1 MVLSD
6 TSIRRPVLAT
16 VLSAGLL
23 IFGLFAFDRLTV
35 REYPDIDRPVISIG
49 TTYRGASAPI
59 IETQVTQVI
68 EDAIAGITGI
78 DAITSTS
85 REGSSSVNIEFEPA
99 RDIEGAAND
108 VRDRI
113 ARAVGRLPDEAERP
127 RVAKSDSDARP
138 MIWMAVTSENMGGL
152 ALTDYAERFL
162 VDRFSAVPGVARVMV
177 GGGRRTAMRIW
188 LDPAA
193 LAARRLTVQDVEAA
207 LRRQNVEL
215 PSGRVESVSREV
227 AVRTELALATAEEF
241 RALIVKEDAGRLI
254 RLGEVAEV
262 AVGAEDERSEFRV
275 NGRTAVG
282 IGVVKQSTANTL
294 DVADGVATEVAA
306 LRDSLPPGAT
316 LDISF
321 DRSVFIRQ
329 SIEEVF
335 VALAIS
341 LALVVG
347 VIFVFLRSAAATA
360 IPAVAIPVSVIAS
373 FTVMAALGFSINV
386 LTLLALVLAIGL
398 VVDDAIVVLENIH
411 RRMEAGEP
419 PLLAAMRGARQIA
432 FAVIAT
438 TVVLVAVFVPISFM
452 EGSTGRLFREF
463 GIAVAAAV
471 IFSSLVALTLT
482 PMMCSKLLR
491 PPTQAGVLWR
501 LTEVGFAA
509 LHRGYAWALERT
521 LGAPIVVVV
530 LGLAVSGA
538 AYLLFESLPRE
549 FAPAEDR
556 GVAFIPISAPE
567 GASLEYTKRY
577 VIEIEEALRPLVE
590 RGDAARIFTILAPSF
605 GRPGAVNSAFSIVRL
620 RDWAE
625 REVSQRDIV
634 AEIAPK
640 LAAVPGVRAF
650 ALSPASLGQHFSSA
664 PVEMVLGGPS
674 YEVLAEWRDRI
685 LAKAR
690 LNPGLISVRSDYE
703 ETRPEIKVEIDRD
716 RAGDLGVSVEDIGRT
731 LETLLGSRFVTTFVR
746 GGKEYNVVLQARP
759 EDRTSRRDLANIY
772 VRSEASGALVPLS
785 NLVRFTEGAG
795 ARELKRVDRLRA
807 ITISAGLAPGATLGD
822 AVAALDGL
830 ADTELPAAARV
841 TYAGEAREYQRSN
854 VAIFL
859 TFGLALVVV
868 FLALAA
874 QFESFVH
881 PFIIMLTVPL
891 ALTGALGAMAL
902 TGLSLNVYSQ
912 IAIIMLIGLQAKNAI
927 LIAEF
932 ANQLRDKGRG
942 VRAAVLEAAV
952 IRLRP
957 ILMTTIATAFGA
969 LPLAL
974 AEGAGAE
981 ARGTLGIVII
991 GGIGF
996 ATLLSLFVV
1005 PVLYDLLAR
1014 FARPTGY
1021 IARRLSALEA
1031 AESGAGKAPAE

>member
-1 MVLSD
+1 MLSD

-16 VLSAGLL
+16 VLSAVLL

-59 IETQVTQVI
+59 IETQVTQVV
-68 EDAIAGITGI
+68 EDAVAGISGI
-78 DAITSTS
+78 ETISSTS
-85 REGSSSVNIEFEPA
+85 REESSSVNIEFEAA
-99 RDIEGAAND
+99 RDIEAAAND
-108 VRDRI
+108 VRDRV

-138 MIWMAVTSENMGGL
+138 MIWIAVSSENMDGL
-152 ALTDYAERFL
+152 ALTDYSERFL
-162 VDRFSAVPGVARVMV
+162 VDRLSAVPGVARVMV
-177 GGGRRTAMRIW
+177 GGGRRAAMRVW
-188 LDPAA
+188 VDPEA

-207 LRRQNVEL
+207 LRRQNIEL
-215 PSGRVESVSREV
+215 PSGRIESVSREV
-227 AVRTELALATAEEF
+227 AVRTETALQSAEEF
-241 RALIVKEDAGRLI
+241 RALIVKEVSGHLV

-262 AVGAEDERSEFRV
+262 VVGAENERSEFRV

-282 IGVVKQSTANTL
+282 IGAVKQSTANTL
-294 DVADGVATEVAA
+294 DVADGVAAEVVA
-306 LRDSLPPGAT
+306 LRGSVPPGFT
-316 LDISF
+316 IDVSY

-335 VALAIS
+335 VALGIA
-341 LALVVG
+341 LVLVVG
-347 VIFVFLRSAAATA
+347 VIFVFLRSVPATLV
-360 IPAVAIPVSVIAS
+360 PAVAIPISIVAS
-373 FTVMAALGFSINV
+373 FTVLAALGFSINV

-419 PLLAAMRGARQIA
+419 PLLAATRGARQIA

-463 GIAVAAAV
+463 GISVAAAV
-471 IFSSLVALTLT
+471 VFSSLVALTLT

-491 PPTQAGVLWR
+491 PPDRAGFLWR
-501 LTEVGFAA
+501 VTEVGFAA
-509 LHRGYAWALERT
+509 MHRGYAWALGRT
-521 LGAPIVVVV
+521 LGAPIVVVAV
-530 LGLAVSGA
+530 ALAVSVA
-538 AYLLFESLPRE
+538 AYALFESLPRE
-549 FAPAEDR
+549 FAPPEDR

-590 RGDAARIFTILAPSF
+590 RGDAARVFTILAPGF
-605 GRPGAVNSAFSIVRL
+605 GRPGAVNAAFSIVRL

-625 REVSQRDIV
+625 RDVSQSEIV

-640 LAAVPGVRAF
+640 LMAVPGVRAF
-650 ALSPASLGQHFSSA
+650 AITPPGLGQRFSSA

-685 LAKAR
+685 LARAR
-690 LNPGLISVRSDYE
+690 EAPGLTSVRSDYE

-731 LETLLGSRFVTTFVR
+731 LETLLGSRFVTTFIR
-746 GGKEYNVVLQARP
+746 GGKEYNVVLQARA
-759 EDRTSRRDLANIY
+759 DARASRRDLADIY
-772 VRSEASGALVPLS
+772 VRSEASGALVPLA

-795 ARELKRVDRLRA
+795 ARALERVDRLRA
-807 ITISAGLAPGATLGD
+807 ITISAGLAPGTTLGEALD
-822 AVAALDGL
+822 YLDGL
-830 ADTELPAAARV
+830 ADAELPAAARV
-841 TYAGEAREYQRSN
+841 TYAGEAREYRRSSA
-854 VAIFL
+854 AIFL

-874 QFESFVH
+874 QFESFIH

-891 ALTGALGAMAL
+891 AITGGLGAMAL
-902 TGLSLNVYSQ
+902 TGLTLNVYSQ

-927 LIAEF
+927 LIVEF
-932 ANQLRDKGRG
+932 ANQLRDKGRA
-942 VRAAVLEAAV
+942 VRAAVLEASV
-952 IRLRP
+952 TRLRP

-974 AEGAGAE
+974 ASGAGAE
-981 ARGTLGIVII
+981 ARSTLGTVII

-996 ATLLSLFVV
+996 ATLLSLFVI

-1014 FARPTGY
+1014 FARPTGT
-1021 IARRLSALEA
+1021 IAKRLSALETAEEGAGSVA
-1031 AESGAGKAPAE
+1031 AE

>member
-1 MVLSD
+1 MLSD

-16 VLSAGLL
+16 VLSAVLL

-59 IETQVTQVI
+59 IETQVTQVV
-68 EDAIAGITGI
+68 EDAVAGISGI
-78 DAITSTS
+78 ETISSTS
-85 REGSSSVNIEFEPA
+85 REESSSVNIEFEAA
-99 RDIEGAAND
+99 RDIEAAAND
-108 VRDRI
+108 VRDRV

-138 MIWMAVTSENMGGL
+138 MIWIAVSSENMDGL
-152 ALTDYAERFL
+152 ALTDYSERFL
-162 VDRFSAVPGVARVMV
+162 VDRLSAVPGVARVMV
-177 GGGRRTAMRIW
+177 GGGRRAAMRVW
-188 LDPAA
+188 VDPEA

-207 LRRQNVEL
+207 LRRQNIEL
-215 PSGRVESVSREV
+215 PSGRIESVSREV
-227 AVRTELALATAEEF
+227 AVRTETALQSAEEF
-241 RALIVKEDAGRLI
+241 RALIVKEVSGHLV

-262 AVGAEDERSEFRV
+262 VVGAENERSEFRV

-282 IGVVKQSTANTL
+282 IGAVKQSTANTL
-294 DVADGVATEVAA
+294 DVADGVAAEVVA
-306 LRDSLPPGAT
+306 LRGSVPPGFT
-316 LDISF
+316 IDVSY

-335 VALAIS
+335 VALGIA
-341 LALVVG
+341 LVLVVG
-347 VIFVFLRSAAATA
+347 VIFVFLRSVPATLV
-360 IPAVAIPVSVIAS
+360 PAVAIPISIVAS
-373 FTVMAALGFSINV
+373 FTVLAALGFSINV

-419 PLLAAMRGARQIA
+419 PLLAATRGARQIA

-463 GIAVAAAV
+463 GISVAAAV
-471 IFSSLVALTLT
+471 VFSSLVALTLT

-491 PPTQAGVLWR
+491 PPDRAGFLWR
-501 LTEVGFAA
+501 VTEVGFAA
-509 LHRGYAWALERT
+509 MHRGYAWALGRT
-521 LGAPIVVVV
+521 LGAPIVVVAV
-530 LGLAVSGA
+530 ALAVSVA
-538 AYLLFESLPRE
+538 AYALFESLPRE
-549 FAPAEDR
+549 FAPPEDR

-590 RGDAARIFTILAPSF
+590 RGDAARVFTILAPGF
-605 GRPGAVNSAFSIVRL
+605 GRPGAVNAAFSIVRL

-625 REVSQRDIV
+625 RDVSQSEIV

-640 LAAVPGVRAF
+640 LMAVPGVRAF
-650 ALSPASLGQHFSSA
+650 AITPPGLGQRFSSA

-685 LAKAR
+685 LARAR
-690 LNPGLISVRSDYE
+690 EAPGLTSVRSDYE

-731 LETLLGSRFVTTFVR
+731 LETLLGSRFVTTFIR
-746 GGKEYNVVLQARP
+746 GGKEYNVVLQARA
-759 EDRTSRRDLANIY
+759 DARASRRDLADIY
-772 VRSEASGALVPLS
+772 VRSEASGALVPLA

-795 ARELKRVDRLRA
+795 ARALERVDRLRA
-807 ITISAGLAPGATLGD
+807 ITISAGLAPGTTLGEALD
-822 AVAALDGL
+822 YLDGL
-830 ADTELPAAARV
+830 ADAELPAAARV
-841 TYAGEAREYQRSN
+841 TYAGEAREYRRSSA
-854 VAIFL
+854 AIFL

-874 QFESFVH
+874 QFESFIH

-891 ALTGALGAMAL
+891 AITGGLGAMAL
-902 TGLSLNVYSQ
+902 TGLTLNVYSQ

-927 LIAEF
+927 LIVEF
-932 ANQLRDKGRG
+932 ANQLRDKGRA
-942 VRAAVLEAAV
+942 VRAAVLEASV
-952 IRLRP
+952 TRLRP

-974 AEGAGAE
+974 ASGAGAE
-981 ARGTLGIVII
+981 ARSTLGTVII

-996 ATLLSLFVV
+996 ATLLSLFVI

-1014 FARPTGY
+1014 FARPTGT
-1021 IARRLSALEA
+1021 IAKRLSALEA
-1031 AESGAGKAPAE
+1031 AEEGAGSVAAE

>member
-1 MVLSD
+1 MLSD

-16 VLSAGLL
+16 VLSAVLL

-35 REYPDIDRPVISIG
+35 REYPDIDRPVISIS

-59 IETQVTQVI
+59 IETQVTQVV
-68 EDAIAGITGI
+68 EDAIAGIAGI
-78 DAITSTS
+78 DTITSTS
-85 REGSSSVNIEFEPA
+85 REESSSVNIEFEST

-113 ARAVGRLPDEAERP
+113 ARAVGRLPEEAERP
-127 RVAKSDSDARP
+127 RVAKANSDARP
-138 MIWMAVTSENMGGL
+138 MIWIAVTGETMDGL
-152 ALTDYAERFL
+152 ALTDFTERIL
-162 VDRFSAVPGVARVMV
+162 VDRLSAVPGVTRVMI

-193 LAARRLTVQDVEAA
+193 LAARRLTVADVEAA
-207 LRRQNVEL
+207 LRRQNLEL
-215 PSGRVESVSREV
+215 PSGRIESVNREV
-227 AVRTELALATAEEF
+227 AVRTESALRTVEEF
-241 RALIVKEDAGRLI
+241 RALIVKRDAGHLV

-282 IGVVKQSTANTL
+282 LGVVKQSTANTL
-294 DVADGVATEVAA
+294 EVADGVAREVAA
-306 LRDSLPPGAT
+306 LRDSLPPGVT

-329 SIEEVF
+329 SIKEVF
-335 VALAIS
+335 IAIGIA
-341 LALVVG
+341 LALVVA
-347 VIFVFLRSAAATA
+347 VIFVFLRSAPATL
-360 IPAVAIPVSVIAS
+360 IPAVAIPISIIAS
-373 FTVMAALGFSINV
+373 FTVLAALGFSINV

-398 VVDDAIVVLENIH
+398 VVDDAIIVLENIH
-411 RRMEAGEP
+411 RRIEAGEP
-419 PLLAAMRGARQIA
+419 PLLAATRGARQIA

-438 TVVLVAVFVPISFM
+438 TVVLVAVFVPISLM

-463 GIAVAAAV
+463 GIAVAVAV
-471 IFSSLVALTLT
+471 VFSSLVALTLT

-491 PPTQAGVLWR
+491 PPAQAGALWR
-501 LTEVGFAA
+501 VTEAGFAA
-509 LHRGYAWALERT
+509 LHRGYAWALGRA
-521 LGAPIVVVV
+521 LGAPIVVVS

-538 AYLLFESLPRE
+538 GYLLFETMPRE
-549 FAPAEDR
+549 FAPPEDR

-577 VIEIEEALRPLVE
+577 VVEIEEALRPLVE
-590 RGDAARIFTILAPSF
+590 RGDAARVFTILAPAF

-625 REVSQRDIV
+625 REVGLRDIV

-640 LAAVPGVRAF
+640 LMAVPGVRAF
-650 ALSPASLGQHFSSA
+650 AVTPPGLGQRFSTA

-674 YEVLAEWRDRI
+674 YDVLAEWVDRI
-685 LAKAR
+685 VAKAR
-690 LNPGLISVRSDYE
+690 EKPGLVSVRSDYE

-716 RAGDLGVSVEDIGRT
+716 RAGDLGVSIEDIGRT
-731 LETLLGSRFVTTFVR
+731 LESLLGSRFVTTFVQ
-746 GGKEYNVVLQARP
+746 GGKEYNVVVQARP
-759 EDRTSRRDLANIY
+759 ENRASRHDLANIY
-772 VRSEASGALVPLS
+772 VRSETSGALVPLS
-785 NLVRFTEGAG
+785 NLVRFTEAAG
-795 ARELKRVDRLRA
+795 ARQLKRVDRLRA
-807 ITISAGLAPGATLGD
+807 ITISAGLAPGTTIGD
-822 AVAALDGL
+822 AVAALDRL
-830 ADTELPAAARV
+830 AESELPASARV
-841 TYAGEAREYQRSN
+841 SYAGEAREYRRSN
-854 VAIFL
+854 VAIFV
-859 TFGLALVVV
+859 TFGLALLVV

-891 ALTGALGAMAL
+891 AVTGALGSMAL
-902 TGLSLNVYSQ
+902 IGLTLNVYSQ
-912 IAIIMLIGLQAKNAI
+912 IAIIMLVGLQAKNAI
-927 LIAEF
+927 LIVEF
-932 ANQLRDKGRG
+932 ANQLRDRGRE

-957 ILMTTIATAFGA
+957 ILMTTIATALGA

-974 AEGAGAE
+974 ASGAGAE
-981 ARGTLGIVII
+981 ARSTLGIVII

-996 ATLLSLFVV
+996 ATVLSLFAV

-1021 IARRLSALEA
+1021 IAKRLSALETAEEGVDTVA
-1031 AESGAGKAPAE
+1031 AE

>member
-1 MVLSD
+1 MLSD
-6 TSIRRPVLAT
+6 TSIHRPVLAT
-16 VLSAGLL
+16 VLSAVLL

-59 IETQVTQVI
+59 IETQVTQVV
-68 EDAIAGITGI
+68 EDAVAGISGI
-78 DAITSTS
+78 ETISSTS
-85 REGSSSVNIEFEPA
+85 REESSSVNIEFEAA
-99 RDIEGAAND
+99 RDIEAAAND
-108 VRDRI
+108 VRDRV

-138 MIWMAVTSENMGGL
+138 MIWIAVSSENMDGL
-152 ALTDYAERFL
+152 ALTDYSERFL
-162 VDRFSAVPGVARVMV
+162 VDRLSAVPGVARAMV
-177 GGGRRTAMRIW
+177 GGGRRAAMRVW
-188 LDPAA
+188 VDPEA

-207 LRRQNVEL
+207 LRRQNIEL
-215 PSGRVESVSREV
+215 PSGRIESVSREV
-227 AVRTELALATAEEF
+227 AVRTETALQSAEEF
-241 RALIVKEDAGRLI
+241 RALIVKEVSGHLV

-262 AVGAEDERSEFRV
+262 VVGAENERSEFRV

-294 DVADGVATEVAA
+294 DVADGVAAEVVA
-306 LRDSLPPGAT
+306 LRGSVPPGFT
-316 LDISF
+316 IDVSY

-335 VALAIS
+335 VALGIA

-347 VIFVFLRSAAATA
+347 VIFVFLRSVPATLV
-360 IPAVAIPVSVIAS
+360 PAVAIPISIVAS
-373 FTVMAALGFSINV
+373 FTVLAALGFSINV

-419 PLLAAMRGARQIA
+419 PLLAATRGARQIA

-463 GIAVAAAV
+463 GISVAAAV
-471 IFSSLVALTLT
+471 VFSSLVALTLT

-491 PPTQAGVLWR
+491 PPDRAGFLWR
-501 LTEVGFAA
+501 VTEVGFAA
-509 LHRGYAWALERT
+509 MHRGYAWALGRT
-521 LGAPIVVVV
+521 LGAPIVVVAV
-530 LGLAVSGA
+530 ALAVSVA
-538 AYLLFESLPRE
+538 AYALFESLPRE
-549 FAPAEDR
+549 FAPPEDR

-577 VIEIEEALRPLVE
+577 VIEIEEALRPLVV
-590 RGDAARIFTILAPSF
+590 RGDAARVFTILAPGF
-605 GRPGAVNSAFSIVRL
+605 GRPGAVNAAFSIVRL

-625 REVSQRDIV
+625 RDVSQSEIV

-640 LAAVPGVRAF
+640 LMAVPGVRAF
-650 ALSPASLGQHFSSA
+650 AITPPGLGQRFSSA

-685 LAKAR
+685 LARAR
-690 LNPGLISVRSDYE
+690 EAPGLTSVRSDYE

-731 LETLLGSRFVTTFVR
+731 LETLLGSRFVTTFIR
-746 GGKEYNVVLQARP
+746 GGKEYNVVLQARA
-759 EDRTSRRDLANIY
+759 DARASRRDLADIY
-772 VRSEASGALVPLS
+772 VRSEASGALVPLA

-795 ARELKRVDRLRA
+795 ARALERVDRLRA
-807 ITISAGLAPGATLGD
+807 ITISAGLAPGTTLGEALD
-822 AVAALDGL
+822 YLDGL
-830 ADTELPAAARV
+830 ADAELPAAARV
-841 TYAGEAREYQRSN
+841 TYAGEAREYRRSSA
-854 VAIFL
+854 AIFL

-874 QFESFVH
+874 QFESFIH

-891 ALTGALGAMAL
+891 AITGGLGAMAL
-902 TGLSLNVYSQ
+902 TGLTLNVYSQ

-927 LIAEF
+927 LIVEF
-932 ANQLRDKGRG
+932 ANQLRDKGRA
-942 VRAAVLEAAV
+942 VRTAVLEASV
-952 IRLRP
+952 TRLRP

-974 AEGAGAE
+974 ASGAGAE
-981 ARGTLGIVII
+981 ARSTLGTVII

-996 ATLLSLFVV
+996 ATLLSLFVI

-1014 FARPTGY
+1014 FARPTGT
-1021 IARRLSALEA
+1021 IAKRLSALEA
-1031 AESGAGKAPAE
+1031 AEEGAGSVAAE

>member
-1 MVLSD
+1 MLSD

-16 VLSAGLL
+16 VLSAVLL

-59 IETQVTQVI
+59 IETQVTQVV
-68 EDAIAGITGI
+68 EDAIAGIAGI
-78 DAITSTS
+78 DTITSTS
-85 REGSSSVNIEFEPA
+85 REESSSVNIEFEST

-113 ARAVGRLPDEAERP
+113 ARAVGRLPEEAERP
-127 RVAKSDSDARP
+127 RVAKSNSDAQA
-138 MIWMAVTSENMGGL
+138 MIWIAVTSERMEGL
-152 ALTDYAERFL
+152 ALTDFTERIL
-162 VDRFSAVPGVARVMV
+162 VDRLSAVPGVARVMI

-188 LDPAA
+188 LDPEA
-193 LAARRLTVQDVEAA
+193 LAARQLTVGDVEAA

-215 PSGRVESVSREV
+215 PSGRIESVNREV
-227 AVRTELALATAEEF
+227 AVRTESALRTADEF
-241 RALIVKEDAGRLI
+241 RALIVRQDAGRLV

-282 IGVVKQSTANTL
+282 LGVVKQSTANTL
-294 DVADGVATEVAA
+294 DVADGVAREVAA
-306 LRDSLPPGAT
+306 LSDSLPPGVT

-321 DRSVFIRQ
+321 DRSVFIRK

-335 VALAIS
+335 IAIGIA
-341 LALVVG
+341 LALVVA
-347 VIFVFLRSAAATA
+347 VIFVFLRSAPATL
-360 IPAVAIPVSVIAS
+360 IPAVAIPISVIAS
-373 FTVMAALGFSINV
+373 FTVLAALGFSINV

-398 VVDDAIVVLENIH
+398 VVDDAIIVLENIH
-411 RRMEAGEP
+411 RRIEAGEP
-419 PLLAAMRGARQIA
+419 PLLAATRGARQIA

-463 GIAVAAAV
+463 GIAVAVAV
-471 IFSSLVALTLT
+471 MFSSLVALTLT

-491 PPTQAGVLWR
+491 PPAQAGALWR
-501 LTEVGFAA
+501 VTEAGFEA
-509 LHRGYAWALERT
+509 LHRGYAWALARA
-521 LGAPIVVVV
+521 LGAPIVVVA

-538 AYLLFESLPRE
+538 GYLLFESMPRE
-549 FAPAEDR
+549 FAPPEDR
-556 GVAFIPISAPE
+556 GVVFMPISAPE

-577 VIEIEEALRPLVE
+577 VVEIEEALRPLVE
-590 RGDAARIFTILAPSF
+590 RGDAARVFTILAPSF

-620 RDWAE
+620 RDWDE
-625 REVSQRDIV
+625 REVSQRDVV

-640 LAAVPGVRAF
+640 LMAVPGVRAF
-650 ALSPASLGQHFSSA
+650 AVTPAGLGRHSSA
-664 PVEMVLGGPS
+664 APVQMVLGGPS

-685 LAKAR
+685 LAKAGE
-690 LNPGLISVRSDYE
+690 NPILVSVRSDYE

-716 RAGDLGVSVEDIGRT
+716 RAGDLGVSIEDIGRT
-731 LETLLGSRFVTTFVR
+731 LESLLGARFVTTFVQ
-746 GGKEYNVVLQARP
+746 GGKEYNVIVQARP
-759 EDRTSRRDLANIY
+759 QDRTSRRDLANIY
-772 VRSEASGALVPLS
+772 VRSETSGALVPLS
-785 NLVRFTEGAG
+785 NLVRFTEAAG
-795 ARELKRVDRLRA
+795 ARELRRVDRLRA

-822 AVAALDGL
+822 ALAALDQV
-830 ADTELPAAARV
+830 AETELPASARIS
-841 TYAGEAREYQRSN
+841 YAGEAREYRRSN
-854 VAIFL
+854 VAIFF
-859 TFGLALVVV
+859 TFGLALLVV

-874 QFESFVH
+874 QFESFIH

-891 ALTGALGAMAL
+891 AITGALGSMAL
-902 TGLSLNVYSQ
+902 TGLTLNVYSQ
-912 IAIIMLIGLQAKNAI
+912 IAIIMLVGLQAKNAI
-927 LIAEF
+927 LIVEF
-932 ANQLRDKGRG
+932 ANQLRDRGRA

-957 ILMTTIATAFGA
+957 ILMTTIATALGA

-974 AEGAGAE
+974 ATGAGAE

-996 ATLLSLFVV
+996 ATLLSLFAV

-1014 FARPTGY
+1014 FARPTGS
-1021 IARRLSALEA
+1021 IAKHLSALEA
-1031 AESGAGKAPAE
+1031 ADVAAPAE

>member
-1 MVLSD
+1 MLSD
-6 TSIRRPVLAT
+6 TSVRRPVLAT
-16 VLSAGLL
+16 VLSAVLL

-59 IETQVTQVI
+59 IETQVTQVV
-68 EDAIAGITGI
+68 EDAVAGISGI
-78 DAITSTS
+78 ETISSTS
-85 REGSSSVNIEFEPA
+85 REESSSVNIEFEAA
-99 RDIEGAAND
+99 RDIEAAAND
-108 VRDRI
+108 VRDRV

-138 MIWMAVTSENMGGL
+138 MIWIAVSSENMDGL
-152 ALTDYAERFL
+152 ALTDYSERFL
-162 VDRFSAVPGVARVMV
+162 VDRLSAVPGVARVMV
-177 GGGRRTAMRIW
+177 GGGRRAAMRVW
-188 LDPAA
+188 VDPEA

-207 LRRQNVEL
+207 LRRQNIEV
-215 PSGRVESVSREV
+215 PSGRIESVSREV
-227 AVRTELALATAEEF
+227 AVRTETALQSAEEF
-241 RALIVKEDAGRLI
+241 RALIVKEVSGHLV

-262 AVGAEDERSEFRV
+262 VVGAENERSEFRV

-294 DVADGVATEVAA
+294 DVADGVAAEVVA
-306 LRDSLPPGAT
+306 LRGSVPPGFT
-316 LDISF
+316 IDVSY

-335 VALAIS
+335 VALGIA

-347 VIFVFLRSAAATA
+347 VIFVFLRSVPATLV
-360 IPAVAIPVSVIAS
+360 PAVAIPISIVAS
-373 FTVMAALGFSINV
+373 FTVLAALGFSINV

-419 PLLAAMRGARQIA
+419 PLLAATRGARQIA

-463 GIAVAAAV
+463 GISVAAAV
-471 IFSSLVALTLT
+471 VFSSLVALTLT

-491 PPTQAGVLWR
+491 PPDRAGFLWR
-501 LTEVGFAA
+501 VTEVGFAA
-509 LHRGYAWALERT
+509 MHRGYAWALGRT
-521 LGAPIVVVV
+521 LGAPIVVVAV
-530 LGLAVSGA
+530 ALAVSVA
-538 AYLLFESLPRE
+538 AYALFESLPRE
-549 FAPAEDR
+549 FAPPEDR

-577 VIEIEEALRPLVE
+577 VIEIEGALRPLVE
-590 RGDAARIFTILAPSF
+590 RGDAARVFTILAPGF
-605 GRPGAVNSAFSIVRL
+605 GRPGAVNAAFSIVRL

-625 REVSQRDIV
+625 RDVSQSEIV

-640 LAAVPGVRAF
+640 LMAVPGVRAF
-650 ALSPASLGQHFSSA
+650 AITPPGLGQRFSSA

-685 LAKAR
+685 LARAR
-690 LNPGLISVRSDYE
+690 EAPGLTSVRSGYE

-731 LETLLGSRFVTTFVR
+731 LETLLGSRFVTTFIR
-746 GGKEYNVVLQARP
+746 GGKEYNVVLQARA
-759 EDRTSRRDLANIY
+759 DARVSRRDLADIY
-772 VRSEASGALVPLS
+772 VRSEASGALVPLA

-795 ARELKRVDRLRA
+795 ARALERVDRLRA
-807 ITISAGLAPGATLGD
+807 ITISAGLAPGTTLGEALD
-822 AVAALDGL
+822 YLDGL
-830 ADTELPAAARV
+830 ADAELPAAARV
-841 TYAGEAREYQRSN
+841 TYAGEAREYRRSSA
-854 VAIFL
+854 AIFL

-874 QFESFVH
+874 QFESFIH

-891 ALTGALGAMAL
+891 AITGGLGAMAL
-902 TGLSLNVYSQ
+902 TGLTLNVYSQ

-927 LIAEF
+927 LIVEF
-932 ANQLRDKGRG
+932 ANQLRDKGRA
-942 VRAAVLEAAV
+942 VRAAVLEASV
-952 IRLRP
+952 TRLRP

-974 AEGAGAE
+974 ASGAGAE
-981 ARGTLGIVII
+981 ARSTLGTVII

-996 ATLLSLFVV
+996 ATLLSLFVI

-1014 FARPTGY
+1014 FARPTGT
-1021 IARRLSALEA
+1021 IAKRLSALEA
-1031 AESGAGKAPAE
+1031 AEEGAGSVAAE